1 MAHIHSVGTVMNG
14 ARRAAQCQLGR
25 VHLHTSPTSRALLG
39 KMRQALT
46 EARPATRAPKTPQT
60 SNINDT
66 KPKALPA
73 AVREADRPPARTTGS
88 QRTSGSQRKT
98 LQKVPEGMVVEDH
111 QPAGPEV
118 WMPKVFGTIEQPVD
132 AEIAKFVVIG
142 AANSG
147 KSTLVNR
154 LTGAQVSVVSERPQT
169 TRTRIMAAATVGS
182 KQLVFLD
189 TPGIVSRNALRRVSR
204 TVVTSPWLT
213 LGEADFA
220 ILLLDA
226 YKLTQKSD
234 AVERYLFAQLEK
246 NSTIPAIFV
255 VNKID
260 LVQDQEKLAEKIKEY
275 MAKYPF
281 IVNGPLFISA
291 LGNTNVDELKALL
304 LSKTKPGDWVVPAHA
319 SSDMSDMLRVEELIR
334 VQWFTQLTGY
344 LPYVVRQRNVGWEE
358 VSVPQPPMTIYTDA
372 TSDGGNT
379 AVLQSHVETRSTKE
393 LIIKQELIVTSA
405 GEAKILLGKSG
416 SKIKDIGRDAANNIA
431 KALGIPTRLHLQ
443 VLVEPDS
450 RSRK

>member
-1 MAHIHSVGTVMNG
+1 
-14 ARRAAQCQLGR
+14 
-25 VHLHTSPTSRALLG
+25 
-39 KMRQALT
+39 
-46 EARPATRAPKTPQT
+46 
-60 SNINDT
+60 
-66 KPKALPA
+66 
-73 AVREADRPPARTTGS
+73 
-88 QRTSGSQRKT
+88 
-98 LQKVPEGMVVEDH
+98 
-111 QPAGPEV
+111 
-118 WMPKVFGTIEQPVD
+118 
-132 AEIAKFVVIG
+132 
-142 AANSG
+142 
-147 KSTLVNR
+147 
-154 LTGAQVSVVSERPQT
+154 
-169 TRTRIMAAATVGS
+169 
-182 KQLVFLD
+182 
-189 TPGIVSRNALRRVSR
+189 
-204 TVVTSPWLT
+204 
-213 LGEADFA
+213 
-220 ILLLDA
+220 
-226 YKLTQKSD
+226 
-234 AVERYLFAQLEK
+234 RYLFAQLEK

-372 TSDGGNT
+372 TSDDGNS

-443 VLVEPDS
+443 GLVAVTGIMGVAVLLRYTIVPDEDKMI
-450 RSRK
+450 RSLSPELRAEYERNKDKRREQHDAIMAQIIENSKSDKPIWDVSSPPQAKRAADGSK

>member
-1 MAHIHSVGTVMNG
+1 MNG

-132 AEIAKFVVIG
+132 AEMAKFVVIG

-182 KQLVFLD
+182 KQL
-189 TPGIVSRNALRRVSR
+189 
-204 TVVTSPWLT
+204 
-213 LGEADFA
+213 
-220 ILLLDA
+220 
-226 YKLTQKSD
+226 
-234 AVERYLFAQLEK
+234 
-246 NSTIPAIFV
+246 
-255 VNKID
+255 
-260 LVQDQEKLAEKIKEY
+260 
-275 MAKYPF
+275 
-281 IVNGPLFISA
+281 
-291 LGNTNVDELKALL
+291 
-304 LSKTKPGDWVVPAHA
+304 
-319 SSDMSDMLRVEELIR
+319 
-334 VQWFTQLTGY
+334 
-344 LPYVVRQRNVGWEE
+344 
-358 VSVPQPPMTIYTDA
+358 
-372 TSDGGNT
+372 
-379 AVLQSHVETRSTKE
+379 
-393 LIIKQELIVTSA
+393 
-405 GEAKILLGKSG
+405 
-416 SKIKDIGRDAANNIA
+416 
-431 KALGIPTRLHLQ
+431 
-443 VLVEPDS
+443 
-450 RSRK
+450 